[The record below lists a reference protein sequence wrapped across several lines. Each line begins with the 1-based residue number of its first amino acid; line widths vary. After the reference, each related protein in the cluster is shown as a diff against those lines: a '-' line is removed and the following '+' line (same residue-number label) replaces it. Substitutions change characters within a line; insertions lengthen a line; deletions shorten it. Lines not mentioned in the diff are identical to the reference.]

1 MTSAEY
7 LALIT
12 SAYAEKPRFMATV
25 EASVA
30 PFAAIQDVLKSL
42 PAAFDIDT
50 AMGVQLDTIGLW
62 IGRSRRI
69 DAALVG
75 VYFAWDDTVA
85 TGWESGV
92 WQGVYDPASGLVD
105 LPDDSYRRLLRAKIA
120 TNSWDGTIP
129 DAYAVWESVFDASSF
144 ILMQDN
150 QDMSMVVGIA
160 GALLSAVDKALLVGG
175 YLNLKPE
182 GVRVSYYVVAPVAGA
197 LFAWD
202 VADSGALAGWT
213 NGNWATEITPA

>member
-1 MTSAEY
+1 MISSEY

-12 SAYAEKPRFMATV
+12 SAHAEKPRFMATV
-25 EASVA
+25 ESSVA

-50 AMGVQLDTIGLW
+50 AVGVQLDTIGVW
-62 IGRSRRI
+62 VGRSRRI

-75 VYFAWDDTVA
+75 VYFAWDDTDA

-92 WQGVYDPASGLVD
+92 WQGVYDPDSGLVD

-120 TNSWDGTIP
+120 ANSWDGSIP
-129 DAYAVWESVFDASSF
+129 DAYAVWESAFDAGSF

-160 GALLSAVDKALLVGG
+160 GSLLSAVDKALLVGG

-182 GVRVSYYVVAPVAGA
+182 GVRISHYAAAPVAGP

-202 VADSGALAGWT
+202 AVTSGAAAGWEA
-213 NGNWATEITPA
+213 GNWAIEILPT